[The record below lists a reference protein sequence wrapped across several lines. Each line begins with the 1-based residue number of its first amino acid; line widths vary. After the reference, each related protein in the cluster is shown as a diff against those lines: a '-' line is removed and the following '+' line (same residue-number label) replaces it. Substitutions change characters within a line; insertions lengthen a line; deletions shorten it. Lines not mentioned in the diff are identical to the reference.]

1 MPPNIIILCVILLS
15 ITVLLFFKTR
25 VEQITFKSLLIYLVI
40 NFTFEVI
47 AFILTEKSISNIP
60 VYNLQMIFEVTFF
73 LFLYRV
79 TASISIYKKIITI
92 AIASFIAFAL
102 VNIVF
107 FQSISMF
114 NTNTYTLGSFLLIFV
129 CGNYLYYSIL
139 KDQLKNPLLSLM
151 FWVSLGVLFC
161 YLGNLPFLSNVN
173 ELFAFD
179 EDMALR
185 LRLISIC
192 VNVLLYLL
200 ISIGILCNRKT

>member
-1 MPPNIIILCVILLS
+1 MLPNIIILSVILLS
-15 ITVLLFFKTR
+15 VTVLLFFR
-25 VEQITFKSLLIYLVI
+25 NRLEQIAFRFLLFYLAI

-73 LFLYRV
+73 LFLYKT
-79 TASISIYKKIITI
+79 TASITIYKKIIAT
-92 AIASFIAFAL
+92 AIASFVAFAL
-102 VNIVF
+102 VNIIF
-107 FQSISMF
+107 FQSIGKF
-114 NTNTYTLGSFLLIFV
+114 NTNTYTLGSFLLIFA

-173 ELFAFD
+173 ELFVFD
-179 EDMALR
+179 EGMALR